1 MVDSVNWQVTT
12 LSYKKTINKLK
23 CYILM
28 MKVERW

>member
-1 MVDSVNWQVTT
+1 MVDSVNWQVTA
-12 LSYKKTINKLK
+12 LSCKKPINKLK